1 MKTNLS
7 LSHFSRCLAILLVVV
22 LAGAAGAD
30 DGATVKGKVSF
41 NPNRIKS
48 WDGHSLQIP
57 FAAIKARLF
66 EKMELPPIPFPEEWA
81 KMTMEQRQKWAT
93 DFESSP
99 AGLKLIEEHEA
110 RLEKQKEFEVKIE
123 RNGNFVIYDVPPG
136 VYGLQGAIDQKV
148 DDTIYRFEIF
158 GQIEVLKEVDELALT
173 PLQVEITP
181 LLQTKSKAP
190 PIVVDTYGGKSQLS
204 LDKFADQWVFVSFWV
219 SDSPSAVYQ
228 EGIQKMFAELK
239 DKHPLRL
246 LLICVDEN
254 EDTALKFIQE
264 KQLKLGNHGFTKG
277 LEHRTTFDYGVRT
290 IPSFWLIAPDRTI
303 SMTQSD
309 FARAFQ
315 VSQDLGEIVSN
326 RIEGK
331 DLPTP
336 AVPEEDKKAEAQ
348 PGAEAEPA
356 TEAQLKSAP

>member
-1 MKTNLS
+1 MKTYLS
-7 LSHFSRCLAILLVVV
+7 LSRFSRCGAILIMFV
-22 LAGAAGAD
+22 LASSAVAEE
-30 DGATVKGKVSF
+30 GATVKGKVRF
-41 NPNRIKS
+41 NPDRAKS
-48 WDGHSLQIP
+48 WDGHSLEIP

-110 RLEKQKEFEVKIE
+110 RLKQQKEFEVKIE
-123 RNGNFVIYDVPPG
+123 SNGNFVVYDVPPG
-136 VYGLQGAIDQKV
+136 IYGLQGAIDQKV
-148 DDTIYRFEIF
+148 AETIYRFEIF
-158 GQIEVLKEVDELALT
+158 GQIEVLKEVDELALA

-181 LLQTKSKAP
+181 FIQTGAKAP
-190 PIVVDTYGGKSQLS
+190 PIMVDTLGGKGKLT

-228 EGIQKMFAELK
+228 EGIQKMFADLK

-254 EDTALKFIQE
+254 EKVALKFVQE
-264 KQLKLGNHGFTKG
+264 KQLKLGNHGFTRG
-277 LEHRTTFDYGVRT
+277 LDHRTTFDYGIRT

-326 RIEGK
+326 RIDGK

-336 AVPEEDKKAEAQ
+336 AVPEKEKQKEGSEAKAKAEA
-348 PGAEAEPA
+348 AEATP
-356 TEAQLKSAP
+356 